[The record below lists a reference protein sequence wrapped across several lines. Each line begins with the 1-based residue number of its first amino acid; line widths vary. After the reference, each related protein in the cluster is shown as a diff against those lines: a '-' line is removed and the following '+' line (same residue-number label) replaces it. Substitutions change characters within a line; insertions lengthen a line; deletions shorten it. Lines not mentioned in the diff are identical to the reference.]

1 MKFWVLLTLALAF
14 GLLIGWV
21 DTRPTW
27 DDNGVTAA
35 AIIGITALLGT
46 AMPNHA
52 WVWALAVGSC
62 ISVLNIALNGNYG
75 ALLSLLVA
83 FVGSYVGVFVRKA
96 ISFTSKATQVK

>member
-1 MKFWVLLTLALAF
+1 MELKFWFLLILALTL

-27 DDNGVTAA
+27 DDTGVTAA
-35 AIIGITALLGT
+35 AIIAIAVLFGV

-52 WVWALAVGSC
+52 WVWALAIGSG
-62 ISVLNIALNGNYG
+62 ISVLNIALNGNYE

-83 FVGSYVGVFVRKA
+83 FVGSYIGVFVRKA
-96 ISFTSKATQVK
+96 IGFISKAI